1 MTKKMLQFVDLKKEN
16 PPKRDVKKRSQ
27 DFNEIYNGSSTEI
40 KSSIFSNLLDEYF
53 KTLYLEFIKLF

>member
-27 DFNEIYNGSSTEI
+27 DFNEIYN
-40 KSSIFSNLLDEYF
+40 
-53 KTLYLEFIKLF
+53 EFINNKAKLSNTTTMPRPIKVICQ